1 MAESIY
7 TPLQLIAGA
16 GMMANVGIRTSP
28 ALTSSVSSYN
38 SNSTIQKLLSAQ
50 ALAGS
55 FGLNANT
62 IIALKSIGST
72 TCPALGASVPT
83 AYANTTSSVLTTP
96 VIPAAPTGGFGTL
109 ITTTANRYVGS
120 GDLTKFCTIYSTI
133 FGWQLQ
139 SAQVVYST
147 VNATQFLGPTFSN
160 MDNLITGE
168 VTALTLAI
176 PALATDTA
184 RMGSVINTKKLTELG
199 TPTAL
204 LQQLSAVAG
213 IVSGT
218 LPSVYVALAKQGLTN
233 QQIIALCTPESSNLD
248 LTRSQLNS
256 LQTKAYAALGTI
268 TDADLQEVLDI
279 LKITT
284 PGVNN
289 MQDLL
294 NPKVLFKESWPSLT
308 TPTRSGPA
316 LIYNPDG
323 SINTALVDFLNSVE
337 IAGNN
342 AAAGCDELAKI
353 VPAEQAI
360 ASIALAVSMSQLK
373 NISGLTMEQLAEV
386 LA

>member
-1 MAESIY
+1 MADNIY

-28 ALTSSVSSYN
+28 VLTSAVSSYN

-55 FGLNANT
+55 FGLSAST
-62 IIALKSIGST
+62 ITALKTIGAS

-83 AYANTTSSVLTTP
+83 AYANTTSSVLNTP

-109 ITTTANRYVGS
+109 VTDTANRYLGS
-120 GDLTKFCTIYSTI
+120 GDLSKFCTVYSTV

-147 VNATQFLGPTFSN
+147 VNATQFLGPTFST
-160 MDNLITGE
+160 MDDLITGE
-168 VTALTLAI
+168 VTKLTLAV

-184 RMGSVINTKKLTELG
+184 RMGLVINTKKLTELG
-199 TPTAL
+199 TPTSL

-218 LPSVYVALAKQGLTN
+218 LPSVYVALAKKGLTN
-233 QQIIALCTPESSNLD
+233 QEIIALCTPDASNLD
-248 LTRSQLNS
+248 LTRAQLNS

-279 LKITT
+279 LKVTT
-284 PGVNN
+284 PGITT

-308 TPTRSGPA
+308 TPTQAGST

-323 SINTALVDFLNSVE
+323 SVNSKLANFLNTIE

-360 ASIALAVSMSQLK
+360 ASVALAVSMSQLK
-373 NISGLTMEQLAEV
+373 NISGLTMPQFAGV